1 MKFGCLFYADSEN
14 IGDDIQ
20 TYAQRRFLPRVD
32 YWIDR
37 ESLHIFYPDEAY
49 KVALIMNAWFMYTP
63 QNWPPSPYI
72 YPLFISTHFSK
83 YHIQWIKSK
92 EEKYSLAQRYL
103 QENGPVGCRDA
114 STLQMLQKIGIGAY
128 FSGCLTL
135 TLQPFPDV
143 KKQDYICLV
152 DVPPEAVEYVKKKG
166 YKVRIMSHDNSALK
180 KMSPQER
187 LEQAESYLKVYQ
199 GARCVLTSRLHCA
212 LPCTGLGTP
221 VLVLY
226 APEYDER
233 FSSLKRFLH
242 TTDIESFLGGSWDV
256 FLEAPYCCSGDY
268 LPYANRLIKTC
279 EDFVNRVSQETKK
292 ASVGYRS
299 YWEAAVFQGTIRKET
314 YIAENN
320 RLYERIEE
328 TKAVNEDLQK
338 INHDIQRMNDNLQ
351 NSVRELQLY
360 NTNQAKAIGELET
373 MNGELRQYSLDQER
387 VNTELNAQATE
398 LKTMNEE
405 LRQCGLDQEHTNIE
419 LNAQVIEL
427 KTMNEE
433 LRQYSLDQE
442 HMNTELN
449 AQATELKTMNEEL
462 RQYGLDQEHMNIEL
476 NAQVAELK
484 KQLSNL
490 SNLSEKERRL
500 IQFLRKRRKQ
510 Y

>member
-1 MKFGCLFYADSEN
+1 MKFGCLYYADSEN

-37 ESLHIFYPDEAY
+37 ESLHIFSPDEEY

-72 YPLFISTHFSK
+72 YPLFISAHFSK
-83 YHIQWIKSK
+83 YHVQWLKSK

-103 QENGPVGCRDA
+103 KENEPVGCRDA
-114 STLQMLQKIGIGAY
+114 STLQILQELGIEAY

-152 DVPPEAVEYVKKKG
+152 DVPPEAAEYVKKKG
-166 YKVRIMSHDNSALK
+166 YNVRIMSHDNSDLK
-180 KMSPQER
+180 KISPQER
-187 LEQAESYLKVYQ
+187 LEQTERYLKIYQ

-212 LPCTGLGTP
+212 LPCTGLRTP

-242 TTDIESFLGGSWDV
+242 TTDIESFLGGSWDI
-256 FLEAPYCCSGDY
+256 FLQAPFCCSSDY
-268 LPYANRLIKTC
+268 IPYANRLLKTC
-279 EDFVNRVSQETKK
+279 EDFVNRVLQETKK
-292 ASVGYRS
+292 ADVGYVS
-299 YWEAAVFQGTIRKET
+299 YREAAIFQSIIRKET
-314 YIAENN
+314 YIAENY
-320 RLYERIEE
+320 RLYERVEE
-328 TKAVNEDLQK
+328 VKAINEDLQK

-351 NSVRELQLY
+351 NSVKELQLY
-360 NTNQAKAIGELET
+360 NTDQDKAIKELKA
-373 MNGELRQYSLDQER
+373 MNGELRQYGLDQEH
-387 VNTELNAQATE
+387 VNTELIAQATE
-398 LKTMNEE
+398 LKKMNED
-405 LRQCGLDQEHTNIE
+405 LKQYSLNQERTNTE
-419 LNAQVIEL
+419 LNSQAIEL

-442 HMNTELN
+442 CT
-449 AQATELKTMNEEL
+449 
-462 RQYGLDQEHMNIEL
+462 NIEL
-476 NAQVAELK
+476 SAQVADLK
-484 KQLSNL
+484 RQLDNL
-490 SNLSEKERRL
+490 LNLSEKERKL
-500 IQFLRKRRKQ
+500 IQFLRKRKKQ

>member
-1 MKFGCLFYADSEN
+1 MKFGCLYYADSEN

-37 ESLHIFYPDEAY
+37 ESLHIFSPDEGY

-83 YHIQWIKSK
+83 YHVQWLKSK

-103 QENGPVGCRDA
+103 KENEPIGCRDA
-114 STLQMLQKIGIGAY
+114 STLQMLQELGIEAY

-152 DVPPEAVEYVKKKG
+152 DVPPEAAEYVKKKG
-166 YKVRIMSHDNSALK
+166 YSVRIMSHNNSSLK

-187 LEQAESYLKVYQ
+187 LEQAERYLKIYQ
-199 GARCVLTSRLHCA
+199 SARCVLTSRLHCA

-233 FSSLKRFLH
+233 FSRLKKFLH
-242 TTDIESFLGGSWDV
+242 TTDIESFLGGSWDI
-256 FLEAPYCCSGDY
+256 FLEAPFCCSDDY
-268 LPYANRLIKTC
+268 IPYANRLFEKC
-279 EDFVNRVSQETKK
+279 EDFVNRVSQKTKK
-292 ASVGYRS
+292 ADVGYGS
-299 YWEAAVFQGTIRKET
+299 YREAAVFQSTIRKET
-314 YIAENN
+314 YIAENHQ
-320 RLYERIEE
+320 LYERIEE
-328 TKAVNEDLQK
+328 TKAINEDLQK
-338 INHDIQRMNDNLQ
+338 INHDMQRMNDNLQ
-351 NSVRELQLY
+351 NSVKELQLY
-360 NTNQAKAIGELET
+360 NTDQDKAIK
-373 MNGELRQYSLDQER
+373 
-387 VNTELNAQATE
+387 E
-398 LKTMNEE
+398 LKAMNEE
-405 LRQCGLDQEHTNIE
+405 LRQYGLDQKCANTE
-419 LNAQVIEL
+419 LNEQATEL

-442 HMNTELN
+442 RTNTELN
-449 AQATELKTMNEEL
+449 AQAIELKTMNEEL
-462 RQYGLDQEHMNIEL
+462 KQYSLDQERTNTEL
-476 NAQVAELK
+476 NSRITDLK
-484 KQLSNL
+484 EQLDNL
-490 SNLSEKERRL
+490 LNLSEKERKL

>member
-1 MKFGCLFYADSEN
+1 MKFGCLYYADSEN

-37 ESLHIFYPDEAY
+37 ESLHIFSPDEEY

-83 YHIQWIKSK
+83 YHVQWLKLK

-103 QENGPVGCRDA
+103 KENEPIGCRDA
-114 STLQMLQKIGIGAY
+114 STLQMLQELGIEAY

-135 TLQPFPDV
+135 TLQPFSDV

-152 DVPPEAVEYVKKKG
+152 DVPPEATEYVKKKG
-166 YKVRIMSHDNSALK
+166 YNVRIMSHDNSALK

-187 LEQAESYLKVYQ
+187 LEQAERYLKIYQ

-242 TTDIESFLGGSWDV
+242 TTDLESFLGGSWDI
-256 FLEAPYCCSGDY
+256 FLQAPFCCSSDY
-268 LPYANRLIKTC
+268 IPYANRLLKTC
-279 EDFVNRVSQETKK
+279 EDFVNRVLQETKK
-292 ASVGYRS
+292 ADVDYVSYR
-299 YWEAAVFQGTIRKET
+299 EAAIFQSIIRKET
-314 YIAENN
+314 YIAEKY
-320 RLYERIEE
+320 RLYERVEE
-328 TKAVNEDLQK
+328 VKAINEDLQK

-351 NSVRELQLY
+351 NSVKELQLY
-360 NTNQAKAIGELET
+360 NTDQEKAIKELKA
-373 MNGELRQYSLDQER
+373 MNGELRQYGLNQEH

-398 LKTMNEE
+398 LKKMNEE
-405 LRQCGLDQEHTNIE
+405 LKRYSLNQERTNIE
-419 LNAQVIEL
+419 LNAQSIEL

-442 HMNTELN
+442 RTNTELN
-449 AQATELKTMNEEL
+449 AQVT
-462 RQYGLDQEHMNIEL
+462 D
-476 NAQVAELK
+476 LK
-484 KQLSNL
+484 KQLDNL
-490 SNLSEKERRL
+490 LNLSEKERKL
-500 IQFLRKRRKQ
+500 IQFLRKRKKQ

>member
-1 MKFGCLFYADSEN
+1 MKFGCLYYADSEN

-37 ESLHIFYPDEAY
+37 ESLHIFSPDEEY

-83 YHIQWIKSK
+83 YHVQWLKSK

-103 QENGPVGCRDA
+103 RENEPIGCRDA
-114 STLQMLQKIGIGAY
+114 STLQTLQKLGVESY

-135 TLQPFPDV
+135 TLQPFPNV

-152 DVPPEAVEYVKKKG
+152 DVPPEAAEYVKKKG
-166 YKVRIMSHDNSALK
+166 YHVRIMSHNNSDLK
-180 KMSPQER
+180 KISPQER
-187 LEQAESYLKVYQ
+187 LEQTERYLKIYQ

-242 TTDIESFLGGSWDV
+242 TTDMESFLGGHWDV

-268 LPYANRLIKTC
+268 IPYANRLVKTC
-279 EDFVNRVSQETKK
+279 EDFVSRALQETEK
-292 ASVGYRS
+292 ANVS
-299 YWEAAVFQGTIRKET
+299 YGSYHEAAVFQSIIRKET

-320 RLYERIEE
+320 RLYERIKE
-328 TKAVNEDLQK
+328 TKAINEDLQK

-351 NSVRELQLY
+351 NSV
-360 NTNQAKAIGELET
+360 KELEE

-387 VNTELNAQATE
+387 ANAGLNAQAMELKAMNEELRQYNLNQKRANTELNAQAME
-398 LKTMNEE
+398 LK
-405 LRQCGLDQEHTNIE
+405 
-419 LNAQVIEL
+419 A
-427 KTMNEE
+427 MNEE
-433 LRQYSLDQE
+433 LRQYSSDQT
-442 HMNTELN
+442 HLNTELN

-462 RQYGLDQEHMNIEL
+462 RQYSLDQERANAEL
-476 NAQVAELK
+476 NAQVADLK
-484 KQLSNL
+484 KQLVDL
-490 SNLSEKERRL
+490 SNLSEKERKL
-500 IQFLRKRRKQ
+500 VQFMRKRKKQ